1 MCGAN
6 AMMVAS
12 AALQV
17 GTAVLD
23 YQNKKALA
31 KQKTA
36 DNQVAMGH
44 YNESYLNDLAK
55 LTRDATSLPCKL

>member
-17 GTAVLD
+17 GTAVLA
-23 YQNKKALA
+23 YQDKKNAA
-31 KQKTA
+31 KMKRA

-44 YNESYLNDLAK
+44 YNAVSYTH
-55 LTRDATSLPCKL
+55 LTLPTIYSV